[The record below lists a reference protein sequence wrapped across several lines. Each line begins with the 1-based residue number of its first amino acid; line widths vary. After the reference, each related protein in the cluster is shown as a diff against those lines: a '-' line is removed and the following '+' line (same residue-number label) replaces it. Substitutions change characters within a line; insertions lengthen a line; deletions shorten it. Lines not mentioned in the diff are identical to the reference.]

1 MISELSDRLLRRF
14 WFIER
19 FFKEKPQNITV
30 NANVPKAKVYVNG
43 MPMCS
48 TPCAIDLKRSQSN
61 TIIVLKKSGYEDAT
75 AVLTSQINPVSIINL
90 SALYSWTTDFLS
102 NGVWRYSPDSV
113 YVEMEKTGMTQAE
126 RNKFNKISEIRRY
139 VLFNYSP
146 LKAGNAE
153 HIGAL
158 SAATGLRKERLEEL
172 LKKSLNETDAA
183 EKIVSAV

>member
-1 MISELSDRLLRRF
+1 MKSFFLLLGIITLSGCGTIF
-14 WFIER
+14 SGTQ
-19 FFKEKPQNITV
+19 QNVTF
-30 NANVPKAKVYVNG
+30 NSNVPKAKVYVNG
-43 MPMCS
+43 MPMCN

-61 TIIVLKKSGYEDAT
+61 TVIVLEKSGYEDAT

-113 YVEMEKTGMTQAE
+113 YVEMEKNGMTQAE